1 MPQEITPGPL
11 FNSRPNDNRTETGS
25 RMDSG
30 YSNRSDSSDPRISRH
45 TGDLMD
51 SPHRPSAAPD
61 PKVVPDWVSELVPIE
76 RPIAVLDLE
85 ATGVAAHRDR
95 IVEIS
100 VLKIFPDG
108 RKILRHKRVNPGMPI
123 PPEASDVHGISDKD
137 VANEPEFKYIA
148 SSLAELLEG
157 CDLAGFGIVQYDL
170 PMLRAE
176 FERAGIDFPV
186 EGRRILDAKTI
197 YHLMEPRSLSAAH
210 QFYCGEPFDAAH
222 SAEADTLATYRVI
235 VQQLKRYPDLPHTM
249 DELHRVSNPRQAD
262 FVDSEG
268 KLIWRNHEVSF
279 NFGKHKGVPLREV
292 IDSDLEYI
300 RWLIA
305 KDFRADLKN
314 VLAAALEGR
323 YPTPRTPL
331 AVDLGNGS

>member
-1 MPQEITPGPL
+1 MPQEFKPGPL
-11 FNSRPNDNRTETGS
+11 F
-25 RMDSG
+25 
-30 YSNRSDSSDPRISRH
+30 DPRPDQGNSGAR
-45 TGDLMD
+45 MD
-51 SPHRPSAAPD
+51 SPHANRSESRDSRISRETGDLLDNSNRPARTPD
-61 PKVVPDWVSELVPIE
+61 PAVVPDWVHDLVPID
-76 RPIAVLDLE
+76 RPLAILDLE

-108 RKILRHKRVNPGMPI
+108 RKILRHRRVNPGMPI
-123 PPEASDVHGISDKD
+123 PPESTEVHGIRDQD

-157 CDLAGFGIVQYDL
+157 SDLAGFGIVQYDL
-170 PMLRAE
+170 PMLRSE

-186 EGRRILDAKTI
+186 EGRRIIDAKSI
-197 YHLMEPRSLSAAH
+197 YHLMEPRNLSAAH
-210 QFYCGEPFDAAH
+210 LFYCGEPFDAAH
-222 SAEADTLATYRVI
+222 SAEADTLATYRVL

-262 FVDSEG
+262 FIDSEG
-268 KLIWRNHEVSF
+268 KLMWRNNEVTF

-292 IDSDLEYI
+292 IDIDYEYI

-323 YPTPRTPL
+323 YPAPRPPL
-331 AVDLGNGS
+331 GVDLGNGA

>member
-1 MPQEITPGPL
+1 MPQEFTPGSL
-11 FNSRPNDNRTETGS
+11 FNSRPNDDRTESSAPMG
-25 RMDSG
+25 G
-30 YSNRSDSSDPRISRH
+30 PYGNRSESGDSRISRE
-45 TGDLMD
+45 TGDLLGN
-51 SPHRPSAAPD
+51 PNRPNTAPD
-61 PKVVPDWVSELVPIE
+61 PKIVPDWVHEMVPID
-76 RPIAVLDLE
+76 RPIAILDLE

-108 RKILRHKRVNPGMPI
+108 RKILRHKRVNPGIPI
-123 PPEASDVHGISDKD
+123 PPEATDIHGIHDQD
-137 VANEPEFKYIA
+137 VANEPEFKYVA
-148 SSLAELLEG
+148 SSLAELLDG

-186 EGRRILDAKTI
+186 EGRRIIDAKSI
-197 YHLMEPRSLSAAH
+197 YHLMEPRNLSAAH
-210 QFYCGEPFDAAH
+210 LFYCGEPFNAAH
-222 SAEADTLATYRVI
+222 SAEADTLATYRVL
-235 VQQLKRYPDLPHTM
+235 VQQLKRYPELPHTI

-262 FVDSEG
+262 FIDSEG

-292 IDSDLEYI
+292 IENDYEYI

-323 YPTPRTPL
+323 YPTPRIPL
-331 AVDLGNGS
+331 PVDLGNGS